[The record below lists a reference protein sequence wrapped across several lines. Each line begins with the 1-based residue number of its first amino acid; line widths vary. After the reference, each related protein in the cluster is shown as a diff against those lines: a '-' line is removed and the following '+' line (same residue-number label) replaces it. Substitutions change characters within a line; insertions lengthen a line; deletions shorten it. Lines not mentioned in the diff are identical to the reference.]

1 MAAEHAPGL
10 LLDVVDEAW
19 MMDKLP
25 DDDVPLPAG
34 VAQPTEES
42 AEDSNQPD
50 KQNVNEDKW
59 NELGLHTIQ

>member
-1 MAAEHAPGL
+1 M
-10 LLDVVDEAW
+10 DVVDEAW

>member
-34 VAQPTEES
+34 VTPAAEETSDDNLQPE
-42 AEDSNQPD
+42 
-50 KQNVNEDKW
+50 KQTVSEDKW
-59 NELGLHTIQ
+59 NELGLHTIE